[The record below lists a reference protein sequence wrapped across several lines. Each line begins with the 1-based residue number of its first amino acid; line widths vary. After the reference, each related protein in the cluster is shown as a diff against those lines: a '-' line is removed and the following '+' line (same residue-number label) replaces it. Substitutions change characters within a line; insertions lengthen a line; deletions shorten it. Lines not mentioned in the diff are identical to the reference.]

1 MIPFGSIWV
10 FLKLF
15 LNSGRIS
22 LKNSIIGNQRSL
34 VRAQNIQDY
43 VSATVYHTHHFGY
56 DPSASDD
63 NSLKKVGD
71 KSKMH
76 F

>member
-1 MIPFGSIWV
+1 MAEKKP
-10 FLKLF
+10 LF
-15 LNSGRIS
+15 KPRKTLCEV
-22 LKNSIIGNQRSL
+22 KNSIIGNQRSL
-34 VRAQNIQDY
+34 MRAQNIQDY
-43 VSATVYHTHHFGY
+43 VSATVHHTHHFGY